1 MKKIFIL
8 PVIFIAVLSFSF
20 QIGGIYRFQN
30 ISVIPNIP
38 YYGIRITN
46 NDGFIGTSTEIFLN
60 GNESDGTKYLEFNSF
75 ILLNIPGQF
84 FNIYTGISPII
95 LLDMNA
101 LNTPNPSNINGPFLS
116 FNPFHL
122 KTGLQLNFNLID
134 IFAEIVFVSD
144 INFQFIDILTYQAG
158 IGIIF

>member
-101 LNTPNPSNINGPFLS
+101 LN
-116 FNPFHL
+116 
-122 KTGLQLNFNLID
+122 
-134 IFAEIVFVSD
+134 
-144 INFQFIDILTYQAG
+144 
-158 IGIIF
+158 